1 MDDDDDGG
9 EFSTLDA
16 LPRVSIKNLNEHD
29 ANVRDGEWDI
39 AREGGELKRTGRRRL
54 PGAAPA
60 GRDDTGL
67 MMLVAS
73 QEWYGPTKVV
83 PVER

>member
-1 MDDDDDGG
+1 M
-9 EFSTLDA
+9 SWSPPTN
-16 LPRVSIKNLNEHD
+16 RCC
-29 ANVRDGEWDI
+29 
-39 AREGGELKRTGRRRL
+39 RRRGMWKLCTHPWASRCRMYRARSL
-54 PGAAPA
+54 PSDSEAGAAPA